1 MKSVGFIK
9 NWVKVLCQSM
19 FISGIV
25 IMSVIP
31 FSCKVS
37 TEGVQIVQGDILPP
51 VLDEVNVLDSKS
63 IQLIFSE
70 QVTVK
75 DWFVSP
81 VAEDDGVHLEQQG
94 SVETISV
101 FVDIFTELICRFP
114 LQGL

>member
-37 TEGVQIVQGDILPP
+37 TEGMQIVKGDILPP
-51 VLDEVNVLDSKS
+51 VLDEVIVRDSN
-63 IQLIFSE
+63 QFS
-70 QVTVK
+70 
-75 DWFVSP
+75 
-81 VAEDDGVHLEQQG
+81 
-94 SVETISV
+94 
-101 FVDIFTELICRFP
+101 
-114 LQGL
+114 